1 MYTEQTGNN
10 LPSESKI
17 STETQKRYNSFM
29 QQLEKHKGNT
39 RLARNSL
46 YPEFGKTYMYFLKF
60 VYPNIIETEIIND
73 EDDYPAI

>member
-1 MYTEQTGNN
+1 
-10 LPSESKI
+10 
-17 STETQKRYNSFM
+17 M
-29 QQLEKHKGNT
+29 QQLEKYKGKT

-60 VYPNIIETEIIND
+60 VYPNIIETEIISD